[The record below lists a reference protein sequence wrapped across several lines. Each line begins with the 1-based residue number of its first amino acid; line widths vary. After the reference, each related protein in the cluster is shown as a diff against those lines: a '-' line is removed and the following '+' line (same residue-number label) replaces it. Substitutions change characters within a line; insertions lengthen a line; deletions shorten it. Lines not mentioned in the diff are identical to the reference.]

1 MSDPIRWRASDGS
14 APAGARELLRHA
26 SPPRALDA
34 AARARHAAAIAKI
47 TAGAAPAAVAGSKLA
62 LGVKLLAGLGLAAA
76 VAVSASPAVRARLA
90 PQRPAAVAP
99 AQRAASAPVAPP
111 EAAPLPA
118 AVEQAPIAPA
128 PPAVTPSPTPPAAAV
143 VAPTTPRP
151 SAPPTPRV
159 VTATAPSAPVVAPS
173 EPSVVTAP
181 PGSLGVVGAP
191 STAGASAVAPTED
204 PLLREDRL
212 LQSAGASV
220 DADPQSALAGLD
232 QHERE
237 FPRGQLA
244 AERELLAVQAL
255 RNLGRNDEARAR
267 GEALIARFPRTPYA
281 SRTRHL
287 LDALP

>member
-26 SPPRALDA
+26 SPPTGLDA
-34 AARARHAAAIAKI
+34 ATRARHAAAIAKI

-76 VAVSASPAVRARLA
+76 VAVSASGPMRAHLAPHRPAV
-90 PQRPAAVAP
+90 VAP

-111 EAAPLPA
+111 EAAPLPV
-118 AVEQAPIAPA
+118 AVEEAPIAAA
-128 PPAVTPSPTPPAAAV
+128 PPAVTPSPTPPTAVV
-143 VAPTTPRP
+143 VAPPHRP
-151 SAPPTPRV
+151 SSPPTLRV
-159 VTATAPSAPVVAPS
+159 VTAAAPSAPIVAPS

-181 PGSLGVVGAP
+181 SGSLGVVGAP
-191 STAGASAVAPTED
+191 ITAGASPVTPTED
-204 PLLREDRL
+204 PLQREGQL
-212 LQSAGASV
+212 LQSAGAAV
-220 DADPQSALAGLD
+220 DADPQAALAGLD